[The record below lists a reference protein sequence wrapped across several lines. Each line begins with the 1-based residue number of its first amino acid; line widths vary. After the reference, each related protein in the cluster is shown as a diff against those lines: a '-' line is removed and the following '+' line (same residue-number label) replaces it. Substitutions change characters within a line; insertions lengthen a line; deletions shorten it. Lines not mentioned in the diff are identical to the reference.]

1 MNYKVLAL
9 SIATGAA
16 SMLFT
21 SCQKDKEVVAAP
33 AGTVQT
39 VKLSEAKKR
48 QMQEMVTRV
57 PKLRFY
63 DEQENRFIDFNIG
76 SRDYT
81 FTDPDEGFT
90 FDDPDQNGVIVYAD
104 GTGDYI
110 VFNAGIGV
118 AGQGAG
124 GGIVVAGNSTLDMD
138 VTICLT
144 LSAVAEGDGYSD
156 LFDSGFA
163 FDEYGAVIGIAGD
176 FEGLAEADSDSE
188 DFDPFEYFHGF
199 AAYYVLADDL
209 NGSHEVFNWL
219 DATGDENFDDMASSF
234 VMDFSNF
241 SLYFATDGV
250 VTVSNGTMTF
260 EGEYLAIEDL
270 FLDFLEESGEEEPDF
285 NIVSGYGS
293 MGCN

>member
-16 SMLFT
+16 AMLFT
-21 SCQKDKEVVAAP
+21 GCQKDKEVVAAP
-33 AGTVQT
+33 GTVQT
-39 VKLSEAKKR
+39 VMLSEAKKR
-48 QMQEMVTRV
+48 QVQEMTSRV

-63 DEQENRFIDFNIG
+63 DEQENRFIDFNVG
-76 SRDYT
+76 SRDYV

-90 FDDPDQNGVIVYAD
+90 FDDPDQNGVYLWAD

-138 VTICLT
+138 FTICLS
-144 LSAVAEGDGYSD
+144 LAAVAEGDGYGD

-163 FDEYGAVIGIAGD
+163 FDEFGAVFGIAGD
-176 FEGLAEADSDSE
+176 FEALADADSDSE
-188 DFDPFEYFHGF
+188 DFDPFEYFQGF

-219 DATGDENFDDMASSF
+219 DATGDENFDDMASSY
-234 VMDFSNF
+234 VMDFTNF

-260 EGEYLAIEDL
+260 QGEYLAIEDL
-270 FLDFLEESGEEEPDF
+270 FLDFLEESDEEEPDF